1 MLAQQAPLPRAAC
14 QGSRRSV
21 RGPPRTPP
29 VPETPARSDAAAPE
43 PAVRA
48 ASAPKVPLPRVAR
61 PVAAVPEPPARSR
74 RARTASKARLP
85 ASRPS
90 GGRRPEASADVV
102 EPLGPNPG
110 PAPGAKR
117 LHGTRR
123 ARRPSRHRRD
133 HAIRQRPRPRRRA
146 SPTARCGHPLGRP
159 PPRPSRRRAAPSRPE
174 GPTAGGSTRPLP
186 RRPRRASP
194 RTVIAPGA
202 PRCLSPAAS
211 ACRQV
216 TPGSG
221 GRARNRF
228 PTTPPAVLTACR
240 LRAYDTDKSV
250 EFSGRA

>member
-14 QGSRRSV
+14 REVAGPCGARPGHRRPLNRPPDRTPPLPSHPPAPRVPRRCRSHESAARWPPFASRPPV
-21 RGPPRTPP
+21 AAGPGPPRRC
-29 VPETPARSDAAAPE
+29 RSP
-43 PAVRA
+43 RA
-48 ASAPKVPLPRVAR
+48 GR
-61 PVAAVPEPPARSR
+61 PVAVAP
-74 RARTASKARLP
+74 K
-85 ASRPS
+85 
-90 GGRRPEASADVV
+90 RRPTWSSL
-102 EPLGPNPG
+102 LGRT
-110 PAPGAKR
+110 PA
-117 LHGTRR
+117 
-123 ARRPSRHRRD
+123 
-133 HAIRQRPRPRRRA
+133 PRPRRSASAAPGAPAGSRGTAGITPSGNVPGPVDERA
-146 SPTARCGHPLGRP
+146 P
-159 PPRPSRRRAAPSRPE
+159 PPGAAIPSARPSRRRAAPSRPE

-202 PRCLSPAAS
+202 PRCLSPVAS

-228 PTTPPAVLTACR
+228 PTTPPAVLTVCR